1 MKVPRTRASRL
12 GHLDRR
18 SLWNVSTSSDAK
30 VLVYDE
36 SGIAHPG
43 RGRHPSVSLL
53 LSFLLRSR
61 SSDVLGYRSP
71 LKLTRGLIDEKR
83 GTHRLDRKDQK
94 GRSNLA
100 SSSAFHLVECKLD
113 LPDGPLGPVDPVGP
127 APCQCGIFTVLSTIT
142 HPWGPLVLSCLCH
155 VRIVISCTVVSYVP
169 VGPVAPVAPV
179 GPVLG

>member
-30 VLVYDE
+30 GLVYDE

-53 LSFLLRSR
+53 MSFLLRSR

-94 GRSNLA
+94 GRSDLA
-100 SSSAFHLVECKLD
+100 SSSAFHLIECKLD
-113 LPDGPLGPVDPVGP
+113 LPDGPTGTGGSSRT
-127 APCQCGIFTVLSTIT
+127 CSLSM
-142 HPWGPLVLSCLCH
+142 WGFHSLEYDYS
-155 VRIVISCTVVSYVP
+155 P
-169 VGPVAPVAPV
+169 VGPVGPIVPVSR
-179 GPVLG
+179 